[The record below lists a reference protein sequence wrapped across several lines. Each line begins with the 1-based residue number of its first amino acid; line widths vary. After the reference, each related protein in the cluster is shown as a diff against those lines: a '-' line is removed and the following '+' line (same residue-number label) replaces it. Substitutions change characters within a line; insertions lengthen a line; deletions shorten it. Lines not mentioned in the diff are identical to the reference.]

1 MFLSITP
8 RNILSFGPETEPIE
22 LRPLNL
28 LIGPNA
34 SGKSNLLETIA
45 LMRATA
51 SDPRA
56 VIRSGGGVGEWLWK
70 GDSEGAASVDLVV
83 KNPKGCQP
91 LRHVL
96 EFNPLGHEFHI
107 MDERIENDHPY
118 PGRPDPY
125 FYYRYQNGDPVFNL
139 GGEQRRPT
147 RERLEHDLSIL
158 SQRRDPEQYPE
169 MSHLANTYE
178 KARIYREWT
187 FGRDTLFRR
196 PQPADMRS
204 DRLEEDFSNLGLFL
218 NRLRRFPDA
227 KDKILDCLRDL
238 YSDFTDFDVL
248 VEGGTVQV
256 FFTEGR
262 FVIPATRL
270 SDGTLR
276 YLCLLAILCDPTPPP
291 LVCIEEPELGL
302 HPDLLP
308 KIAGLLSETSE
319 HTQLIVTTHSDIL
332 VDAMTNTP
340 EAVVVCEKQDR
351 QTAMRRL
358 DADDLA
364 VWLEKYRLGELWTS
378 GQLGA
383 TRW

>member
-34 SGKSNLLETIA
+34 SGKSNLIETIA

-56 VIRSGGGVGEWLWK
+56 VIRAGGGVGEWLWK
-70 GDSEGAASVDLVV
+70 GNSEGVASVDLVV
-83 KNPKGCQP
+83 KNPKGRQP

-96 EFNPLGHEFHI
+96 EFNRLGHEFHI

-118 PGRPDPY
+118 AGHPDPY

-139 GGEQRRPT
+139 GGEQRRLT
-147 RERLEHDLSIL
+147 REKLEHDLSIL

-169 MSHLANTYE
+169 MFHLANTYE
-178 KARIYREWT
+178 KARLYREWT
-187 FGRDTLFRR
+187 FGRDSIFRR
-196 PQPADMRS
+196 HQQADMRN

-227 KDKILDCLRDL
+227 KDKILECLKDL
-238 YSDFTDFDVL
+238 YAEFTDFDVGI
-248 VEGGTVQV
+248 EGGTVQV

-262 FVIPATRL
+262 FTIPATRL
-270 SDGTLR
+270 SDGTVR
-276 YLCLLAILCDPTPPP
+276 YLCLLAVLCNPAPPP
-291 LVCIEEPELGL
+291 LICIEEPELGL
-302 HPDLLP
+302 HPDILP
-308 KIAGLLSETSE
+308 KIADLLLEASE
-319 HTQLIVTTHSDIL
+319 HTQLIVTTHSDVL
-332 VDAMTNTP
+332 VDAMTSTP
-340 EAVVVCEKQDR
+340 EAVLVFEKQS
-351 QTAMRRL
+351 QHTVARRL
-358 DADDLA
+358 DSDELNS
-364 VWLEKYRLGELWTS
+364 WLKKYRLGDLWTR
-378 GQLGA
+378 GLLGGN
-383 TRW
+383 RW

>member
-1 MFLSITP
+1 MF
-8 RNILSFGPETEPIE
+8 
-22 LRPLNL
+22 
-28 LIGPNA
+28 
-34 SGKSNLLETIA
+34 
-45 LMRATA
+45 
-51 SDPRA
+51 
-56 VIRSGGGVGEWLWK
+56 
-70 GDSEGAASVDLVV
+70 
-83 KNPKGCQP
+83 
-91 LRHVL
+91 
-96 EFNPLGHEFHI
+96 
-107 MDERIENDHPY
+107 
-118 PGRPDPY
+118 
-125 FYYRYQNGDPVFNL
+125 
-139 GGEQRRPT
+139 
-147 RERLEHDLSIL
+147 
-158 SQRRDPEQYPE
+158 
-169 MSHLANTYE
+169 HLANTYE

-204 DRLEEDFSNLGLFL
+204 DRLEEDYSNLGLFL
-218 NRLRRFPDA
+218 NRLRRYPDA
-227 KDKILDCLRDL
+227 KDKILDYLRDL

-270 SDGTLR
+270 SAGTLR

-308 KIAGLLSETSE
+308 KIADLLSETSE
-319 HTQLIVTTHSDIL
+319 HSQLIVTTHSDIL

-340 EAVVVCEKQDR
+340 EAVVVCEKQDW

-364 VWLEKYRLGELWTS
+364 AWLKKYRLGDLWTR
-378 GQLGA
+378 GLLGGN
-383 TRW
+383 RW

>member
-34 SGKSNLLETIA
+34 SGKSNLIETIA

-70 GDSEGAASVDLVV
+70 GNPEGAASVDLVV
-83 KNPKGCQP
+83 KNPKGRQP

-96 EFNPLGHEFHI
+96 EFNRLGHEFHV

-118 PGRPDPY
+118 PGHPDPY

-139 GGEQRRPT
+139 GGEQRRLT

-218 NRLRRFPDA
+218 NRLRRYPDA
-227 KDKILDCLRDL
+227 KDKILDYLRDL

-262 FVIPATRL
+262 FVILATRL
-270 SDGTLR
+270 SAGTLR

-308 KIAGLLSETSE
+308 KIADLLSGDIG
-319 HTQLIVTTHSDIL
+319 TQSI
-332 VDAMTNTP
+332 
-340 EAVVVCEKQDR
+340 DR
-351 QTAMRRL
+351 HHAFGHPGRRH
-358 DADDLA
+358 D
-364 VWLEKYRLGELWTS
+364 
-378 GQLGA
+378 
-383 TRW
+383 